1 MKTTVLSIQ
10 RVDSQSSVSDGKSDG
25 LKVIVLAG
33 EQQQEFKFTVRKA
46 KLGKREI
53 LTFVEEEAFSQLFQF
68 NAHIAIEINNLV
80 AQVYQGKRLNFPLD
94 VGDFGAPEQ
103 ALAEQKPFE
112 AELVS

>member
-10 RVDSQSSVSDGKSDG
+10 RADSQSNLTNEKSNG
-25 LKVIVLAG
+25 LKVIMLMG
-33 EQQQEFKFTVRKA
+33 DQKQEFKFTVRKA

-53 LTFVEEEAFSQLFQF
+53 LTFVEEAAFSELFRF

-80 AQVYQGKRLNFPLD
+80 AKVYQGASVKFPLD
-94 VGDFGAPEQ
+94 VGDFGTPEQ